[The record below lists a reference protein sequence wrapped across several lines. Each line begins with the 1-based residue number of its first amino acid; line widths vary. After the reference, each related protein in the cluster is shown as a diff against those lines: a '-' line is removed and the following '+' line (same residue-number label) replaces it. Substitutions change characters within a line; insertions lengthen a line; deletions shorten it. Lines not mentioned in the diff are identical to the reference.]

1 MFRPLFF
8 LLFFSTIAS
17 AQSLLILGDSLSAGY
32 QMPIEQSWSRLIADE
47 LKGKTPITQVINAS
61 ISGDTTANGLAKLP
75 QLLSLHHPNWVLIIL
90 GANDGLRGF
99 PPQKIQKNIEKLI
112 NLSKENNAN
121 VLLMQIQLPLNYGE
135 RYNLAF
141 SKIYPTISQAS
152 ATPLIPFFMEKI
164 VTTPGWLMKDGLHP
178 TAESQPWIA
187 EFIAKEITPFLL
199 STSDTKENTQ
209 NTNQTSKENITQKT
223 ISQSH

>member
-1 MFRPLFF
+1 
-8 LLFFSTIAS
+8 
-17 AQSLLILGDSLSAGY
+17 
-32 QMPIEQSWSRLIADE
+32 MPIEQSWSRLIADK
-47 LKGKTPITQVINAS
+47 LKDKTPITQVINAS

-75 QLLSLHHPNWVLIIL
+75 QLLSVHHPNWVLIIL

-99 PPQKIQKNIEKLI
+99 PPQKIQKNIEQLI
-112 NLSKENNAN
+112 SLSKENNAN

-141 SKIYPTISQAS
+141 SKIFPTISQAS

-187 EFIAKEITPFLL
+187 EFIANEITPFLV
-199 STSDTKENTQ
+199 STPVLKENREK
-209 NTNQTSKENITQKT
+209 TNQKLKETTEPENMSK
-223 ISQSH
+223 

>member
-1 MFRPLFF
+1 
-8 LLFFSTIAS
+8 
-17 AQSLLILGDSLSAGY
+17 
-32 QMPIEQSWSRLIADE
+32 MPIEQSWSRLIVDE
-47 LKGKTPITQVINAS
+47 LKDKTPITEIINAS
-61 ISGDTTANGLAKLP
+61 ISGDTSANGLAKLP
-75 QLLSLHHPNWVLIIL
+75 QLLSIHHPNWVLIIL

-99 PPQKIQKNIEKLI
+99 PPQQIQKNLEQLI
-112 NLSKENNAN
+112 ALSKENNAN

-141 SKIYPTISQAS
+141 SKIYPEISQAT

-178 TAESQPWIA
+178 TPESQPWIA

-199 STSDTKENTQ
+199 SMPDTKEE
-209 NTNQTSKENITQKT
+209 S
-223 ISQSH
+223 